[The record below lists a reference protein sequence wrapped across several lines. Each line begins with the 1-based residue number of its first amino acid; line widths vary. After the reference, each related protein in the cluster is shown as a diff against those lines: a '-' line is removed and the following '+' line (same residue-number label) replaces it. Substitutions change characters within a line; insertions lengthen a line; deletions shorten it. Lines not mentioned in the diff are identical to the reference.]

1 MDSDPTIELSYDRA
15 AVAYAMAL
23 YNELSGKPLDRLL
36 LREFAERIQP
46 GGLVCDAG
54 CGPGQ
59 IAAELR
65 SAGVDVF
72 GVDISGAMVDAAS
85 KRNADIRFEQL
96 DFVATVPGTGLAG
109 IVSFY
114 SIVHLN
120 DESLKH
126 VLKNFAAALGPNGW
140 LLLAFHTGNGVKQV
154 DALFGVPVQLEF
166 RFFDVGQITMC
177 LIEAGFTVVR
187 VVQRAPY
194 KDAEHP
200 SQRAYIL
207 ARRVAAGEP
216 SQFVR
221 PRDPDPF
228 LLRLGRKVKS
238 LLRGQK

>member
-15 AVAYAMAL
+15 AEAYAMAL

-140 LLLAFHTGNGVKQV
+140 LLLAFHTGNGVNRSMRCL
-154 DALFGVPVQLEF
+154 AF
-166 RFFDVGQITMC
+166 RSNLSSGSSM
-177 LIEAGFTVVR
+177 
-187 VVQRAPY
+187 
-194 KDAEHP
+194 
-200 SQRAYIL
+200 L
-207 ARRVAAGEP
+207 ARLRCALSRRGSPWCVWSNELPTRMP
-216 SQFVR
+216 SIPVNVPTSWR
-221 PRDPDPF
+221 E
-228 LLRLGRKVKS
+228 G
-238 LLRGQK
+238 